1 MVILTVPGERRE
13 PSASRMSDVSR
24 SFLVDS
30 LILKKPGS
38 DVLPGSPDGKEVRR
52 LSPSPSLRG
61 FGALPQQLLANHH
74 AFHSLPRP
82 AGTGGLLDL
91 CCPWCVQTPGS
102 PPRPVPAGLPGLG
115 MLPVPGSHNPSV
127 SSAAASSLAAA
138 TAAVS
143 AATLQ
148 QHHQQQLQ
156 QSRIMKPIVSRS
168 TAASMVRPY
177 IIPNRPALNALSGG
191 SSAFRPRPIDT
202 NSRSALNVLEA
213 RKIPYIGIGKFILYV
228 FFQVSKQF
236 IRI

>member
-1 MVILTVPGERRE
+1 MVILTVPGKRSES
-13 PSASRMSDVSR
+13 SASRMSDVSR

-38 DVLPGSPDGKEVRR
+38 DVLAGSPDGKEVRR
-52 LSPSPSLRG
+52 LSPPPSLRG
-61 FGALPQQLLANHH
+61 FGTLPQQLLANHH

-102 PPRPVPAGLPGLG
+102 SPRPAPGLPGLG
-115 MLPVPGSHNPSV
+115 MLPMPSSHNPSV
-127 SSAAASSLAAA
+127 SAAASSLAAA

-148 QHHQQQLQ
+148 QQHHQQLQ

-168 TAASMVRPY
+168 TAASMVQPY

-202 NSRSALNVLEA
+202 NYRSALNALEA
-213 RKIPYIGIGKFILYV
+213 KKIPYIGIGKFIFPCLL
-228 FFQVSKQF
+228 
-236 IRI
+236 